1 MSLLQRLLKNKM
13 AWISIG
19 IILCM
24 SLMAIL
30 APYIAPHDPLDVELT
45 RRLQPPSAI
54 FPLGTDHLG
63 RCILSRLIYGA
74 RISLTI
80 ALAVITLTTTLSLM
94 VGITAGYL
102 GGRMGSVLM
111 RICDVFLSF
120 PNLILALAIVGVMG
134 PSMINIVI
142 ALGASHWA
150 WYARIV
156 RSKVLSL
163 KEENFI
169 KAAIVSGTGGF
180 HLMVKHLL
188 PYTIAEIAI
197 LASLDMGAVILH
209 ISALSFLGLGI
220 QPPTPEWGAMITDG
234 REFFR
239 REPGLM
245 LYPGLMIFIVA
256 LSFNLLGDAL
266 RDALDPRLGGKIK
279 QGRSPLFNAE
289 VPLSNG

>member
-1 MSLLQRLLKNKM
+1 MLLLKRLLRNKV
-13 AWISIG
+13 AWFSVGVIFCIAVVA
-19 IILCM
+19 LF
-24 SLMAIL
+24 
-30 APYIAPHDPLDVELT
+30 APYIAPHDPLEVELT
-45 RRLQPPSAI
+45 RRLQSPNAT
-54 FPLGTDHLG
+54 FLLGTDHLG

-74 RISLTI
+74 RISLSIALTVTALTTSISLIVGTI
-80 ALAVITLTTTLSLM
+80 AGY
-94 VGITAGYL
+94 VGGKVD
-102 GGRMGSVLM
+102 SVLM

-120 PNLILALAIVGVMG
+120 PNLILALAIVGIMG
-134 PSMINIVI
+134 ASPVNLVI

-163 KEENFI
+163 KQENFI
-169 KAAIVSGTGGF
+169 KAAIVSGTSSVQI
-180 HLMVKHLL
+180 MVKHLL
-188 PYTIAEIAI
+188 PYTIAEIAV
-197 LASLDMGAVILH
+197 LASLDTGWVILQ

-245 LYPGLMIFIVA
+245 LYPGLIIFIVA

-266 RDALDPRLGGKIK
+266 RDALDPRFGKTIK
-279 QGRSPLFNAE
+279 QRASLTTVETSLP
-289 VPLSNG
+289 NG

>member
-1 MSLLQRLLKNKM
+1 MLLLKRLLDNKA
-13 AWISIG
+13 AWFSVGVIFCIAL
-19 IILCM
+19 IALF
-24 SLMAIL
+24 
-30 APYIAPHDPLDVELT
+30 APYIAPHDPLEVELT
-45 RRLQPPSAI
+45 RRLQSPSAT
-54 FPLGTDHLG
+54 FLLGTDHLG

-74 RISLTI
+74 RISLSIALTVTALTTSISLIVGTI
-80 ALAVITLTTTLSLM
+80 A
-94 VGITAGYL
+94 GYI
-102 GGRMGSVLM
+102 GGKVDSVLM

-120 PNLILALAIVGVMG
+120 PNLILALAIVGIMG
-134 PSMINIVI
+134 ASPVNLVI

-163 KEENFI
+163 KQENFI
-169 KAAIVSGTGGF
+169 KAAIVSGTSSAYI
-180 HLMVKHLL
+180 MIKHLL
-188 PYTIAEIAI
+188 PYTIAEIAV
-197 LASLDMGAVILH
+197 LASLDTGWVILQ

-245 LYPGLMIFIVA
+245 LYPGLTIFIVA

-266 RDALDPRLGGKIK
+266 RDALDPRFGKTIK
-279 QGRSPLFNAE
+279 QRSSLTTVETSLP
-289 VPLSNG
+289 NG

>member
-1 MSLLQRLLKNKM
+1 MLLLKRLLRNKV
-13 AWISIG
+13 AWFSVGVIFCIAVVA
-19 IILCM
+19 LF
-24 SLMAIL
+24 
-30 APYIAPHDPLDVELT
+30 APYIAPHDPLEVELT
-45 RRLQPPSAI
+45 RRLQSPSPT
-54 FPLGTDHLG
+54 FLLGTDHLG

-74 RISLTI
+74 RISLSIALTVTALTTSISLIVGTI
-80 ALAVITLTTTLSLM
+80 AGY
-94 VGITAGYL
+94 VGGKVD
-102 GGRMGSVLM
+102 SVLM

-120 PNLILALAIVGVMG
+120 PNLILALAIVGIMG
-134 PSMINIVI
+134 ASPVNLVI

-163 KEENFI
+163 KQENFI
-169 KAAIVSGTGGF
+169 KAAIVSGTSSVQI
-180 HLMVKHLL
+180 MVKHLL
-188 PYTIAEIAI
+188 PYTIAEIAV
-197 LASLDMGAVILH
+197 LASLDTGWVILQ

-245 LYPGLMIFIVA
+245 LYPGLTIFIVA

-266 RDALDPRLGGKIK
+266 RDALDPRFGKTIK
-279 QGRSPLFNAE
+279 QRASLTTVETSLP
-289 VPLSNG
+289 NG

>member
-1 MSLLQRLLKNKM
+1 MLLLKRLLRNKV
-13 AWISIG
+13 AWFSVGVIFCIAVVA
-19 IILCM
+19 LF
-24 SLMAIL
+24 
-30 APYIAPHDPLDVELT
+30 APYIAPHDPLEVELT
-45 RRLQPPSAI
+45 RRLQSPSTT
-54 FPLGTDHLG
+54 FLLGTDHLG

-74 RISLTI
+74 RISLSIALTVTALTTSISLIVGTI
-80 ALAVITLTTTLSLM
+80 AGY
-94 VGITAGYL
+94 VGGKVD
-102 GGRMGSVLM
+102 SVLM

-120 PNLILALAIVGVMG
+120 PNLILALAIVGIMG
-134 PSMINIVI
+134 ASPVNLVI

-163 KEENFI
+163 KQENFI
-169 KAAIVSGTGGF
+169 KAAIVSGTSSVQI
-180 HLMVKHLL
+180 MVKHLL
-188 PYTIAEIAI
+188 PYTIAEIAV
-197 LASLDMGAVILH
+197 LASLDTGWVILQ

-245 LYPGLMIFIVA
+245 LYPGLIIFIVA

-266 RDALDPRLGGKIK
+266 RDALDPRFGKTIK
-279 QGRSPLFNAE
+279 QRASLTTVETSLP
-289 VPLSNG
+289 NG